1 MRGDGHRLAA
11 RGNVR
16 FPDVIERLSLVLDEC
31 ESDIIGFAF
40 SRSACFCGALCGM
53 LPMSEGLY
61 AGDDYGHY
69 ERVVREGR
77 LVRMW
82 GKYYKRLIA
91 DVDADYTG
99 LCGLTY
105 AEDLL
110 QSMPLARAARS
121 FPSRGTSVL
130 LPLQPSGLR
139 CTLRGQVSG

>member
-1 MRGDGHRLAA
+1 
-11 RGNVR
+11 
-16 FPDVIERLSLVLDEC
+16 
-31 ESDIIGFAF
+31 
-40 SRSACFCGALCGM
+40 M

-121 FPSRGTSVL
+121 FSISRNLCTTTTA
-130 LPLQPSGLR
+130 P
-139 CTLRGQVSG
+139 TLRAALHIARPGIWMI